1 MEILQS
7 TLEEITESEG
17 KMPLLARA
25 RYGKFYSN
33 AVECSFFLSNCI
45 AGIDRSRMMFG
56 RCLAVT
62 KKHHMLAVLSTVRLH
77 RVQAM
82 MNLRQVLEAGA
93 AAAFA
98 IANPEVHHFTEMDK
112 HGILDASPKL
122 AKKRYRWLDKHYHAK
137 SEWIRNTKDRI
148 NESAAH
154 ANVISSESVFRVG
167 EAENVA
173 STPFFDVEDDYF
185 VKTDLWQSAA
195 VALELMDLF
204 YGVNRG
210 RDVITFHAE
219 FAPYMERLARTT
231 EALWDEQKA
240 SDRYKRAMA
249 RLAAAGVAPRTP

>member
-7 TLEEITESEG
+7 TLEEIIESEG
-17 KMPLLARA
+17 KLPLLARA

-33 AVECSFFLSNCI
+33 AVECSIFLSNCI
-45 AGIDRSRMMFG
+45 AEIDHSRMMFG
-56 RCLAVT
+56 RFLSLT

-98 IANPEVHHFTEMDK
+98 IANPQNHHFAEANK
-112 HGILDASPKL
+112 HGILDPSPEL
-122 AKKRYRWLDKHYHAK
+122 AKKRYRWLSKHYRTK
-137 SEWIRNTKDRI
+137 SDWIRDTKDRI
-148 NESAAH
+148 NEWAAH
-154 ANVISSESVFRVG
+154 ANVLSSERVFRVQDG
-167 EAENVA
+167 GVA
-173 STPFFDVEDDYF
+173 NTPFFDVEDNYL

-210 RDVITFHAE
+210 RDVITFHAD
-219 FAPYMERLARTT
+219 FARYMERLTRMTHT
-231 EALWDEQKA
+231 LLDEQKA
-240 SDRYKRAMA
+240 SERYKRAMA
-249 RLAAAGVAPRTP
+249 RLAAAGIMPDS